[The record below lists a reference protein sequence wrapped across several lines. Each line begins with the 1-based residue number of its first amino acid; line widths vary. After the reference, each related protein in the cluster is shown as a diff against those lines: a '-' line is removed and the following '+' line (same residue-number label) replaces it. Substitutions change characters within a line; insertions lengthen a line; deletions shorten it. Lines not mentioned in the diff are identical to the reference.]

1 MGRWLPDPSFF
12 FPTLDPLLRIKCSRT
27 PHRKKR
33 MTSLTDY
40 AKNMLGRSVVGRR
53 PTLPA
58 AVFVAIG
65 TGGSDA
71 SGVSGEP
78 TGPGYARQAVT
89 FFGTGLPYKVLQL
102 RSSFTSPTGPP
113 THIGSFVAHS
123 GRHPFHRVP
132 HTTHLPPR
140 PPQLTY
146 RTARPPDRPH
156 PPRSGQAGPKRTPTP
171 SRPDQAV
178 PDPTRPGPARPGP
191 ARPGQA
197 R

>member
-53 PTLPA
+53 PTLPS

-78 TGPGYARQAVT
+78 TGTGYARQAVT
-89 FFGTGLPYKVLQL
+89 FFGTGLQYNVSQL
-102 RSSFTSPTGPP
+102 RFSFTSAPGTL
-113 THIGSFVAHS
+113 THIGVFDAQTGGNPLLWAPLATPVTLN
-123 GRHPFHRVP
+123 VP
-132 HTTHLPPR
+132 GVVNIPVNSMTVLG
-140 PPQLTY
+140 
-146 RTARPPDRPH
+146 D
-156 PPRSGQAGPKRTPTP
+156 
-171 SRPDQAV
+171 
-178 PDPTRPGPARPGP
+178 
-191 ARPGQA
+191 
-197 R
+197 